1 MWSAI
6 RLLAGI
12 ALIAI
17 SFAVV
22 VHNATSARTTE
33 VDLLL
38 ALAADVSGSMDD
50 QKFAL
55 QREGYAAAITS
66 APVS

>member
-1 MWSAI
+1 VWSAI
-6 RLLAGI
+6 RLLVGI

-22 VHNATSARTTE
+22 ARNATSARTTE

-38 ALAADVSGSMDD
+38 ALAADVSGSIDD
-50 QKFAL
+50 QKFA
-55 QREGYAAAITS
+55 
-66 APVS
+66 